1 MFIKVN
7 ETISLAVSDIIF
19 ILHKECL
26 EKEFTRLGNVEIVE
40 HISDNED
47 DIKSYIITRDEDSL
61 NDKAGA
67 YKLYKSAKSSL
78 SLINR
83 YNKSEE

>member
-19 ILHKECL
+19 ILDKECL
-26 EKEFTRLGNVEIVE
+26 DMQFASLDNVEIVE
-40 HISDNED
+40 HINDNEE

-61 NDKAGA
+61 NSKARA
-67 YKLYKSAKSSL
+67 YRLYKSAKSSL

-83 YNKSEE
+83 YNKLEE